1 MTAWTPSRVDVN
13 LRGRER
19 EPEKQEEK
27 LRVTGSKKRGIIV
40 ESNKNQTEIGKIGGS
55 REGKERDVGAILT
68 SARS

>member
-1 MTAWTPSRVDVN
+1 MFWEIDAMTAWTPSRVDVN

-40 ESNKNQTEIGKIGGS
+40 ESNKN
-55 REGKERDVGAILT
+55 
-68 SARS
+68 